1 MFSVK
6 QEILLKSKVT
16 KIQSPEE
23 YKLSRENVCSIA
35 ICEKKP
41 QMQETGVYEG
51 NLKENQKVSRCLS
64 L

>member
-16 KIQSPEE
+16 KIQSQEE
-23 YKLSRENVCSIA
+23 YKLSRENFCYIA

-51 NLKENQKVSRCLS
+51 NLEKENQKV
-64 L
+64 